1 MFRADFSRNHRHG
14 FRPSG
19 RGKPRLSGGCSLAD
33 LAGKNVFPRHL
44 HEAADRLEVTL
55 SEETKLLNC

>member
-1 MFRADFSRNHRHG
+1 VLIFPEIIVMV

-55 SEETKLLNC
+55 SEETKLMNC